1 MLWIKISLAMSIDGK
16 NEKCFVQEI
25 GYVEILVHYGY
36 NAASNVFQL
45 LIWFFFLLISSQQD
59 FR

>member
-1 MLWIKISLAMSIDGK
+1 MAIDGK